1 MFMLHPDKK
10 ANDMKNRIRILT
22 FVSIVAPLC
31 LASCKKDNPS
41 PVTNTDLLTSKSWIK
56 TKAEVT
62 YSGIMVDVTSSVI
75 PSCQKDDITTFAKD
89 GTYKVSVG
97 ADDCGGTATDQT
109 GTWSLTN
116 NGSTLHVTADVNSF
130 DATILALTATTLKGS
145 VQQDNVDINQ
155 DGKPDGTV
163 TLTYTFTAK

>member
-1 MFMLHPDKK
+1 
-10 ANDMKNRIRILT
+10 MKRSLPISILACM
-22 FVSIVAPLC
+22 IIGWL
-31 LASCKKDNPS
+31 LLSCKKDNPS
-41 PVTNTDLLTSKSWIK
+41 PVTNTALLTSKSWLK

-62 YSGIMVDVTSSVI
+62 YSGITVDATGTII
-75 PSCQKDDITTFAKD
+75 PDCQKDDITTFAEN

-97 ADDCGGTATDQT
+97 ADDCGGTAEDET

-116 NGSTLHVTADVNSF
+116 NSSTLHVTAGINSF
-130 DATILALTATTLKGS
+130 DATIISLTNTTLKGA
-145 VQQDNVDINQ
+145 VKEDNYDINN